1 MIAHQLSPRGG
12 YLDYELRGER
22 IMIGGEAV
30 LFAQG
35 EAYIPEK

>member
-1 MIAHQLSPRGG
+1 C
-12 YLDYELRGER
+12 ELRGER

-35 EAYIPEK
+35 EAYIPEN